1 MGVGWQRQDTPGEI
15 ITMAQSPDRYL
26 WVFNQSE
33 QLFYRAIH
41 DKRWWQVPSV
51 LPVELQLKSANW
63 LNVSS
68 IFKRQSSRF
77 ELAVTD
83 SRICLALIGSS
94 VLMTAQ
100 NLSGNEIFYLRSQ

>member
-1 MGVGWQRQDTPGEI
+1 VDFESVGTNVLP
-15 ITMAQSPDRYL
+15 
-26 WVFNQSE
+26 N
-33 QLFYRAIH
+33 YRTAN
-41 DKRWWQVPSV
+41 DKRWWQVSSV

-83 SRICLALIGSS
+83 SRIYMALIGSS

-100 NLSGNEIFYLRSQ
+100 NLSGKESFRSVLNKIKQVVNSISVIGYA